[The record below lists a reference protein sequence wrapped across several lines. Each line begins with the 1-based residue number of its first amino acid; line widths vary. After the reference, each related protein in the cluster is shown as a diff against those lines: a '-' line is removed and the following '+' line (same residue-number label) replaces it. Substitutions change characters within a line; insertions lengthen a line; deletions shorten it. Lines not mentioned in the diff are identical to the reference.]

1 MEEKKARVEADKKKK
16 EEEDKHKERVRKE
29 TEKEKERDKG
39 LPPPLP
45 SSSVV
50 RTELPPALPSSGASV
65 ATYATAATTYTATST
80 GGYSQRYVKV
90 RGVYASELAYL
101 LQTGEG
107 YS

>member
-1 MEEKKARVEADKKKK
+1 MRQHRQQHSAEKTKTKGG
-16 EEEDKHKERVRKE
+16 
-29 TEKEKERDKG
+29 KEKERDKG

-90 RGVYASELAYL
+90 RGGYASELAYL
-101 LQTGEG
+101 LQTVEG